1 MGGNSVLNWRSTKLS
16 HALFVQLMATI
27 MRFTE
32 HLDGSEWIAASTIAL
47 GIYSA
52 ADVAQKFAKE

>member
-1 MGGNSVLNWRSTKLS
+1 MNWRSTKLS
-16 HALFVQLMATI
+16 HALFVQFMATV

-32 HLDGSEWIAASTIAL
+32 HLDGAEWIAASTIAL